1 MNDLRILE
9 NLFEKHDDEIH
20 FELFKR
26 SNIVSINNEN
36 QGDYNK
42 EIIFNTKSLA
52 SRLINYKDAYI
63 LLKIEV
69 KIPYDPTDQ
78 GKKSVPKLISLK
90 KSFELV
96 EYLKVSLNNVII
108 TNESYVNRSSL
119 VNYVLNNAYNDPT
132 SYRNISKAISTGL
145 NITDNQFI
153 TKDTYYSPQNDDE
166 DTSNKFHYIDFEI
179 PIFLKDI
186 SEFFKQLTVLKFAEF
201 NIALK
206 FIDNMI
212 ISSRENIETTIKS
225 CHLFVKEVEL
235 YENDHI
241 KYLKMLDDG
250 YNQNINFLECH
261 TRIFND
267 KMSEIN
273 ENFYVNNVQNCDSV
287 YMYGILNTNKE
298 GLKYDLPSVKFEK
311 PYLNIDNIKFEN
323 PIENDISAYD
333 ELKSKSNHYD
343 NFLITYPNF
352 KNYYRIYCF
361 NVSRNIRDDHNNKFI
376 NIITNMETTSCVVYI
391 VLKTH
396 SSVKLEYSKNNGLV
410 VYKSQ

>member
-1 MNDLRILE
+1 MNDLRILDD
-9 NLFEKHDDEIH
+9 LFEKHNDEIH

-36 QGDYNK
+36 QGNYNK
-42 EIIFNTKSLA
+42 EIVFNTRSLA
-52 SRLINYKDAYI
+52 SLLINYKDAYI

-78 GKKSVPKLISLK
+78 GKKSLPKLISLK

-96 EYLKVSLNNVII
+96 EYLTISLNNVII

-119 VNYVLNNAYNDPT
+119 VNYVLNNAYNDPK

-153 TKDTYYSPQNDDE
+153 TKDTYYSPQDDD
-166 DTSNKFHYIDFEI
+166 DTSNKFHYINFEI
-179 PIFLKDI
+179 PIFLKDV
-186 SEFFKQLTVLKFAEF
+186 SEFFKKITILKFAEF
-201 NIALK
+201 NIGLK

-212 ISSRENIETTIKS
+212 ISSRENIETSIKF
-225 CHLFVKEVEL
+225 CHLFVKEVTL
-235 YENDHI
+235 HENDHI
-241 KYLKMLDDG
+241 KYFKMLNDG
-250 YNQNINFLECH
+250 YTKNINFLESY

-323 PIENDISAYD
+323 AIDNDISAYD
-333 ELKSKSNHYD
+333 ELKSKLNHYD

-352 KNYYRIYCF
+352 RNYYRIYCF
-361 NVSRNIRDDHNNKFI
+361 NVSRNVRDDHNNKFI

-396 SSVKLEYSKNNGLV
+396 SSVKLNYSKNNGLV

>member
-9 NLFEKHDDEIH
+9 NLFEKHNDEIH

-42 EIIFNTKSLA
+42 EIVFNTRSLA
-52 SRLINYKDAYI
+52 SLLINYKDAYF
-63 LLKIEV
+63 LLKTEV
-69 KIPYDPTDQ
+69 KIPYDETDQ

-90 KSFELV
+90 KSFELI
-96 EYLKVSLNNVII
+96 EYLRISLNNVII

-153 TKDTYYSPQNDDE
+153 TRDTYYSPQNDDE
-166 DTSNKFHYIDFEI
+166 DTSNKFHYINFEI

-186 SEFFKQLTVLKFAEF
+186 SEFFKQVTVLKFAEF
-201 NIALK
+201 NIGLK

-235 YENDHI
+235 FKNDHI
-241 KYLKMLDDG
+241 RYLKMLNDG
-250 YNQNINFLECH
+250 YTKNINFLECH

-287 YMYGILNTNKE
+287 YMYAILNTNKE

-396 SSVKLEYSKNNGLV
+396 SSVKLQYSKSNGLV

>member
-1 MNDLRILE
+1 MNDLRILDD
-9 NLFEKHDDEIH
+9 LFEKHNDEIH

-36 QGDYNK
+36 QGDYKK
-42 EIIFNTKSLA
+42 EIVFNTRSLA
-52 SRLINYKDAYI
+52 SLLINYKDAYI

-69 KIPYDPTDQ
+69 RVPYDGIDQ

-96 EYLKVSLNNVII
+96 EYLRISVSNVII

-119 VNYVLNNAYNDPT
+119 VNYVLNNSYNDPT
-132 SYRNISKAISTGL
+132 SYRNISKATSTGL
-145 NITDNQFI
+145 NITNNQFI
-153 TKDTYYSPQNDDE
+153 TRDTYYSPQ
-166 DTSNKFHYIDFEI
+166 DTSNKFHYINFEI

-186 SEFFKQLTVLKFAEF
+186 SEFFKQVTILKFAEF
-201 NIALK
+201 NIGLK

-212 ISSRENIETTIKS
+212 ISSRENIQTTIKS
-225 CHLFVKEVEL
+225 CYLFVKEVES

-241 KYLKMLDDG
+241 KYLKMLNDG
-250 YNQNINFLECH
+250 YTENINFLECH

-287 YMYGILNTNKE
+287 YINGILNTNKE

-311 PYLNIDNIKFEN
+311 AYLNIDNIKFEN

-343 NFLITYPNF
+343 NFLITYPNS

-376 NIITNMETTSCVVYI
+376 NIITNMETASCVVYI
-391 VLKTH
+391 ILKTH
-396 SSVKLEYSKNNGLV
+396 SSVKLNYSKSNDLF

>member
-42 EIIFNTKSLA
+42 EIVFNTRSLA
-52 SRLINYKDAYI
+52 SLLINYKDAYI
-63 LLKIEV
+63 LSKIEV
-69 KIPYDPTDQ
+69 KIPYDQTDQ

-90 KSFELV
+90 KSFELI
-96 EYLKVSLNNVII
+96 EYLRISLNNVII

-132 SYRNISKAISTGL
+132 DYRNLSKASSSQL
-145 NITDNQFI
+145 NITDHQFI
-153 TKDTYYSPQNDDE
+153 TKDTYYSPQDDE
-166 DTSNKFHYIDFEI
+166 DTSNKFHYINFEI

-186 SEFFKQLTVLKFAEF
+186 SEFFKQVTVLKFAEF
-201 NIALK
+201 NIGLK

-212 ISSRENIETTIKS
+212 ISSREGIETTIKS

-235 YENDHI
+235 FGNDHI
-241 KYLKMLDDG
+241 KYLKILNDG
-250 YNQNINFLECH
+250 YSKNINFLECH

-267 KMSEIN
+267 KMSDMN
-273 ENFYVNNVQNCDSV
+273 ENFYVNYVQNCDSV
-287 YMYGILNTNKE
+287 YMYGILNKNKE

-396 SSVKLEYSKNNGLV
+396 SSVKLNYSKNNGLV